1 MKRKR
6 EERCKGVSILMHP
19 LDFFLHLKLMQ
30 LVTNT
35 KSIPELFGLTML
47 YM

>member
-19 LDFFLHLKLMQ
+19 LDFFF
-30 LVTNT
+30 TFEIDAAGN
-35 KSIPELFGLTML
+35 
-47 YM
+47 